1 MTPAT
6 SRIAASSHGES
17 RLRVL
22 RIVRR
27 GDRHD
32 PRDLTVSFRFEGE
45 FSSAFMQGEADVLL
59 PGETVKNMVHAAV
72 RTHGAEPLERLG
84 LALAHDALQRQARMT
99 RVRVEVTEQPWQR
112 IETGGK
118 AQGQTFVR
126 GSNERRTAV
135 ITSNGR
141 QVSVVSGIHGLA
153 IMRSAGFGPTR
164 LADTD
169 DGSTDGVPRLLV
181 GELSVRWTYTSG
193 DVTFD
198 PYRHSVR
205 AALLE
210 TVAWHASRSIQQA
223 LYAAADVILSNY
235 EEIADVTLSFHEFPY
250 RPADLLASDA
260 RDDLFVALDEPLGVV
275 EVTVERGAAPAI
287 YSTAPDDCRAQI
299 RHWRTCA
306 RRRLPDV
313 HGSDGGPGRRTRLR
327 SQPR

>member
-1 MTPAT
+1 MTQAI

-45 FSSAFMQGEADVLL
+45 FSSAFIEGDAGSLL
-59 PGETVKNMVHAAV
+59 PGETVKNMVHSAV
-72 RTHGAEPLERLG
+72 RTHGAQPLESLG
-84 LALAHDALQRQARMT
+84 LALAHDALQRQARIT
-99 RVRVEVTEQPWQR
+99 RVRIELAEQPWQR
-112 IETGGK
+112 IEAGGK

-126 GSNERRTAV
+126 GSGERRTV
-135 ITSNGR
+135 VVTSNGR
-141 QVSVVSGIHGLA
+141 QVSVVSGIQGLA
-153 IMRSAGFGPTR
+153 IMRSAGFGPAR
-164 LADTD
+164 PDESD

-181 GELSVRWTYTSG
+181 GELSARWTYTSG

-210 TVAWHASRSIQQA
+210 TVAWHASRSVQHA
-223 LYAAADVILSNY
+223 LYAAADVILSSY

-250 RPADLLASDA
+250 RPADLLTSDT

-275 EVTVERGAAPAI
+275 EVTVERGTPPAI
-287 YSTAPDDCRAQI
+287 
-299 RHWRTCA
+299 
-306 RRRLPDV
+306 
-313 HGSDGGPGRRTRLR
+313 
-327 SQPR
+327 